1 MGGTILKSTNSV
13 NQTGKH
19 IQSYRSVHAIFTK
32 HLLLLY
38 ASVGNVYVLKK
49 KGYFKFHQEALSKV
63 SQFGY
68 QNKNGCFGNMKIKY
82 VMVTYQNRFSD
93 YD

>member
-49 KGYFKFHQEALSKV
+49 NKSIFSFTRKRYQR
-63 SQFGY
+63 SQ
-68 QNKNGCFGNMKIKY
+68 NLAAKIKT
-82 VMVTYQNRFSD
+82 VASET
-93 YD
+93 

>member
-1 MGGTILKSTNSV
+1 MGGTILKSTNNSV

-49 KGYFKFHQEALSKV
+49 TRVF
-63 SQFGY
+63 
-68 QNKNGCFGNMKIKY
+68 
-82 VMVTYQNRFSD
+82 
-93 YD
+93 